1 MLGKCYLCGGTKGDR
16 QPGGNAA
23 STKPGWRVAFRHLSS
38 KEGGRKDMRFTYLP
52 IIVAFGAATLVP
64 VGGTALAAPPAQSQ
78 QTSLSMLSEGFY
90 ADRATE
96 LLEQVRDISFQLS
109 LDCERLKAVAA
120 APALDWRSHANYL
133 AVIRDHINRT
143 GDLLREM
150 DAIRRGLSAW
160 QQQAMDRV
168 VPVAAELA
176 RRTEAAIVHL
186 RENPSSI
193 RVSEYRDHVS
203 AMSDHSDEMKQ
214 YVSDFLEYGET
225 RENLRELEMRLELAS

>member
-1 MLGKCYLCGGTKGDR
+1 
-16 QPGGNAA
+16 
-23 STKPGWRVAFRHLSS
+23 
-38 KEGGRKDMRFTYLP
+38 MRFTYLP
-52 IIVAFGAATLVP
+52 IIVAFAVATLVP
-64 VGGTALAAPPAQSQ
+64 VGGAALAAPPAQSQ
-78 QTSLSMLSEGFY
+78 QAPLSMLSEGFY

-109 LDCERLKAVAA
+109 LDSERLKAVAA
-120 APALDWRSHANYL
+120 VPELDWQSHANYL
-133 AVIRDHINRT
+133 ALIRDHINRT

-150 DAIRRGLSAW
+150 DAIRSGLSAW

-168 VPVAAELA
+168 VPIAAELA

-193 RVSEYRDHVS
+193 RVSQYRDHIS
-203 AMSDHSDEMKQ
+203 AMSDHSGEMRQ